1 MTEMAKSKN
10 KDISSVRIISDDRN
24 IGGPLMV
31 TLLLKNCEF
40 QNDNYLS
47 NPTRFIFEKLKTLEK
62 SSELAFKIMGF
73 FRFSR

>member
-10 KDISSVRIISDDRN
+10 KDISSVRIKSDERD
-24 IGGPLMV
+24 IGDPLMM
-31 TLLLKNCEF
+31 TLFLKNSEF

-47 NPTRFIFEKLKTLEK
+47 NPTKFVFNKLKTLEK